1 MRIAPTHKAFDAYET
16 TLADYRD
23 RKVSNEGAVRFAFQ
37 TLLTTLAP
45 ARWNVLGEQTLAN
58 GIRPDGV
65 MKDGY
70 NLTRGYW
77 EAKDTADDLDE
88 EIRKKIAKGYPLTN
102 IIFEDT
108 RRAVLYQHKQQAMD
122 VPLTDR
128 KRLAD
133 LLAQFFTYE
142 EPDIVAFERAVDEF
156 KGQIPDLAEGLKQ
169 TIHHE
174 REQTNRRFIAAFTD
188 FAQTC
193 RTSIDPNIA
202 DAALEEML
210 VQHLLT
216 ERLFRTIFNNPDF
229 TKRNVIAAE
238 IEKVIDALTS
248 HSFSRA
254 DFLASLNRYYVPIE
268 EAAKGITDWSEKQ
281 TFLNTVY
288 ERFFQGF
295 STRQADTHGVVYTPQ
310 AIVDFMVSS
319 VEEVLRS
326 EFGTT
331 LAAPVVAILDPATGT
346 GNFIVN
352 IMRRITDP
360 TALKQKY
367 TSALFANEIMLLP
380 YYIACM
386 NIEHE
391 YYTRTEAY
399 EPFEGLCFADTLD
412 MAQSPQLGLF
422 SEQNTARV
430 QREKDTPITVIIGN
444 PPYNVGQKNENDNNK
459 KRRYSQV
466 DDKIQ
471 GTYVKDSKASLHTKL
486 YDMYVKFFRWA
497 SDRLGERDGIVCF
510 VSNNSFVDQYAFDGM
525 RKHLLQDFTQVY
537 HLDLHG
543 NVRQNPKLSGT
554 THNVFGIQVGVGIT
568 IAIRNRMNPV
578 RFLRYHRVPE
588 MWRKTEKLAYLTST
602 GGIGGVGWQEMR
614 PDARHTWLTEGMD
627 PEYDL
632 FLPLGTK
639 DAKLTHTVEMETIFK
654 TYSQGVLTARD
665 RWVYGFRRD
674 ALIAKVRKLIEDYNG
689 EVDRWKRR
697 GSNTEAVDDFVQYD
711 DKQIKWSG
719 DLKVALERGHHAT
732 YKDVKIRRALYR
744 PFCMQWLFFDRLLNN
759 SVYQM
764 PIIFPTPNTES
775 ENVAICVPGVGN
787 RKGFSCFVANALPS
801 FDLAFEKAQCFPFYT
816 YNEDGSGR
824 RENITEW
831 ALGQFRERYGAA
843 VTKRDIF
850 HYVYALLHHPEYRSR
865 YAENLKRDLPRVPLA
880 PDTEAF
886 QAFVAAG
893 AALANLHLGYETAEP
908 YQLERLIAAGATA
921 KSLFH
926 VQKMKLSKDKSAVI
940 VNPHLTLS
948 GIPPEA
954 FEYRLGNRSAL
965 EWVLDQYRISTD
977 ARSGITSDPNHYR
990 PDDPEYIVRL
1000 VGQVVAV
1007 SVATV
1012 GIVAGLPP
1020 LTENSNPRPLLS
1032 EGRGDSIAV
1041 P

>member
-45 ARWNVLGEQTLAN
+45 AQWNVLGEQTLAN

-65 MKDGY
+65 LKDEY

-108 RRAVLYQHKQQAMD
+108 RRAALYQNRQQAMD

-133 LLAQFFTYE
+133 LLTQFFTYE

-156 KGQIPDLAEGLKQ
+156 KGQIPDLAEGLK
-169 TIHHE
+169 
-174 REQTNRRFIAAFTD
+174 
-188 FAQTC
+188 QTC

-319 VEEVLRS
+319 VEEVLQS

-331 LAAPVVAILDPATGT
+331 LAAPDVAILDPATGT

-352 IMRRITDP
+352 IMRRIADP
-360 TALKQKY
+360 TALKEKY
-367 TSALFANEIMLLP
+367 THALFANEIMLLP

-391 YYTRTEAY
+391 YYVRTEAY

-430 QREKDTPITVIIGN
+430 QREKDAPITVIICN
-444 PPYNVGQKNENDNNK
+444 PPYNVGQKNQNDNNK
-459 KRRYSQV
+459 NRRYDV
-466 DDKIQ
+466 IVKRIHD
-471 GTYVKDSKASLHTKL
+471 TYAKDSKATNRNALS
-486 YDMYVKFFRWA
+486 DAYVKFFRWA
-497 SDRLGERDGIVCF
+497 SDRLNGRDGIVCL
-510 VSNNSFVDQYAFDGM
+510 VSNNSFVDQIAFDGM
-525 RKHLLQDFTQVY
+525 RKHLLEDFTKIW

-543 NVRQNPKLSGT
+543 NVRQNPKISGT
-554 THNVFGIQVGVGIT
+554 AHNVFGIQVGVGIT
-568 IAIRNRMNPV
+568 VAVRNAKHIEHS
-578 RFLRYHRVPE
+578 LSYHRVPK
-588 MWRKTEKLAYLTST
+588 MWRRTEKLAFLTSAKS
-602 GGIGGVGWQEMR
+602 IGDIVWQDLK
-614 PDARHTWLTEGMD
+614 PDVRHTWRTEGLHAA
-627 PEYDL
+627 YDG
-632 FLPLGTK
+632 FIPVGTRESK
-639 DAKLTHTVEMETIFK
+639 AIRAVESETIFRS
-654 TYSQGVLTARD
+654 YSRGAETNRDTWVIARS
-665 RWVYGFRRD
+665 
-674 ALIAKVRKLIEDYNG
+674 ING
-689 EVDRWKRR
+689 
-697 GSNTEAVDDFVQYD
+697 S
-711 DKQIKWSG
+711 
-719 DLKVALERGHHAT
+719 
-732 YKDVKIRRALYR
+732 
-744 PFCMQWLFFDRLLNN
+744 
-759 SVYQM
+759 
-764 PIIFPTPNTES
+764 
-775 ENVAICVPGVGN
+775 GN
-787 RKGFSCFVANALPS
+787 RPHRTSMTLFS
-801 FDLAFEKAQCFPFYT
+801 T
-816 YNEDGSGR
+816 M
-824 RENITEW
+824 I
-831 ALGQFRERYGAA
+831 
-843 VTKRDIF
+843 
-850 HYVYALLHHPEYRSR
+850 PES
-865 YAENLKRDLPRVPLA
+865 N
-880 PDTEAF
+880 
-886 QAFVAAG
+886 G
-893 AALANLHLGYETAEP
+893 
-908 YQLERLIAAGATA
+908 
-921 KSLFH
+921 
-926 VQKMKLSKDKSAVI
+926 AVI
-940 VNPHLTLS
+940 
-948 GIPPEA
+948 
-954 FEYRLGNRSAL
+954 
-965 EWVLDQYRISTD
+965 
-977 ARSGITSDPNHYR
+977 
-990 PDDPEYIVRL
+990 
-1000 VGQVVAV
+1000 
-1007 SVATV
+1007 
-1012 GIVAGLPP
+1012 
-1020 LTENSNPRPLLS
+1020 
-1032 EGRGDSIAV
+1032 
-1041 P
+1041 